1 MSEIQNFKLSA
12 LISQMPPHLIFILV
26 SAKSTCTCYIN
37 MVISSLP
44 AQLLQ
49 NCALIRTPENEN
61 YR

>member
-26 SAKSTCTCYIN
+26 SKSTCTGYIN
-37 MVISSLP
+37 MVLSLLP
-44 AQLLQ
+44 AELLQ